1 MIQETLPK
9 VYNPHEVEAKWYK
22 YWEENNYFR
31 AKIERG
37 KRPFTI
43 VIPPPN
49 ITGSLHMGHA
59 LNNTLQDIVIRK
71 HRMQGD
77 PTLWLPGTDHAGIA
91 TQNVVE
97 RQLAQE
103 GLTRQD
109 IGRQEFIIRTWKWK
123 EQYGNRI
130 IDQLKRLGAS
140 CDWSRER
147 FTMDESYSKAV
158 RRDFVQLYHEGL
170 IYRDKYIVNWCPRC
184 FTALADIEVEYK
196 EQEGNLYYVK
206 YMVKDSNDYI
216 TVATTRPET
225 ILGDTAVAVHPE
237 DARYKDYVGQT
248 VILPIL
254 GREIP
259 VIADDYV
266 SPEFGT
272 GALKVTPAHDPH
284 DFEIGQRHDLERV
297 SVFTPEGR
305 MNKEA
310 GPYNGMDRYEARKAI
325 IKDLEERGLLV
336 KVEPMTHSVGHCYRC
351 DTTTEPYLSTQWFML
366 MQPFVGPAIKA
377 VEEGLISFTPAQWT
391 KTYFDWMYNIRDWCI
406 SRQIWWGH
414 QIPAWYCKDCDEII
428 VAEEVPSRCTKCDS
442 TNLEQESDVLDTWFS
457 SALWPF
463 ATLGWPEET
472 DDLKYFYPTSLLV
485 TSHDIIFFWVAR
497 MIMMGLHFMHDIPF
511 SDVYIHALVRDEFGR
526 KMSKSRGN
534 VIDPLDIIEEFG
546 TDALRFT
553 LSSMATPGR
562 DIFLSRERI
571 EGYRNFANKLWN
583 ASRFVLMNLSD
594 FTENLA
600 ADLTKLEASG
610 ELGKLG
616 KLTREADEFTRAD
629 LELADRWILSRLNR
643 ITMQVDD
650 AIEARNF
657 AEASRLIYDFL
668 WSDFADWYIELAKP
682 RLYQKEDLRTRLL
695 AQSLLVNVLDHT
707 LRLLHPFMPFIT
719 EEIWQRIT
727 TISGSMIRESI
738 VVAPW
743 PKANTAMIDAA
754 AESDMGLIQSVTS
767 SIRSIKSVLGI
778 ALTRPVKVLL
788 NTPDENKRDVLN
800 RDSSYIKELAWV
812 ENLVIGA
819 NITKPEHSAVDVE
832 QGIEIFM
839 PLEGLVDIE
848 EERRRLEKELAKTE
862 ADAEKSR
869 RKLANPQFLEKAA
882 PQVVDK
888 EKAKL
893 AEFDDKI
900 AKLKRQL
907 ESL

>member
-1 MIQETLPK
+1 MIEEILPK

-22 YWEENNYFR
+22 YWEEKSYFQ
-31 AKIERG
+31 AKVEPG
-37 KRPFTI
+37 KRSFTI

-49 ITGSLHMGHA
+49 VTGSLHMGHA

-77 PTLWLPGTDHAGIA
+77 STLWLPGTDHAGIA

-109 IGRQEFIIRTWKWK
+109 VGREEFIKRTWEWK
-123 EQYGNRI
+123 EQYGSRI
-130 IDQLKRLGAS
+130 INQLKRLGAS

-147 FTMDESYSKAV
+147 FTMDEGYSKAV

-196 EQEGNLYYVK
+196 EQEGNFYYVK
-206 YMVKDSNDYI
+206 YMIKDSSDYI
-216 TVATTRPET
+216 SVATTRPET

-237 DARYKDYVGQT
+237 DARYKDYVGKT
-248 VILPIL
+248 AIVPIVK
-254 GREIP
+254 REVP

-266 SPEFGT
+266 NPEFGT

-284 DFEIGQRHDLERV
+284 DFEIGERHKLERV
-297 SVFTPEGR
+297 SVFTPEGK

-310 GPYNGMDRYEARKAI
+310 GPYEGMDRFECREAI
-325 IKDLEERGLLV
+325 IKDLMEQGLLV
-336 KVEPMTHSVGHCYRC
+336 KIEPMTHSVGHCYRC
-351 DTTTEPYLSTQWFML
+351 DTVIEPYLSTQWFMRMKPL
-366 MQPFVGPAIKA
+366 AEPAIKV
-377 VEEGLISFTPAQWT
+377 VEEEKKVAFVPAQWE
-391 KTYFDWMYNIRDWCI
+391 KTYFDWMYNIRDWCV

-414 QIPAWYCKDCDEII
+414 QIPAWFCKDCDEII
-428 VAEEVPSRCTKCDS
+428 VAEEAPSKCTKCDS
-442 TNLEQESDVLDTWFS
+442 SNLEQESDVLDTWFS

-497 MIMMGLHFMHDIPF
+497 MIMMGLHFMRDIPF
-511 SDVYIHALVRDEFGR
+511 KDVYIHALVRDELGR

-534 VIDPLDIIEEFG
+534 VIDPLDVIEEFG

-583 ASRFVLMNLSD
+583 ASRFVLMNLEGYEKVEVED
-594 FTENLA
+594 NE
-600 ADLTKLEASG
+600 LT
-610 ELGKLG
+610 
-616 KLTREADEFTRAD
+616 
-629 LELADRWILSRLNR
+629 LADRWILSRMNR
-643 ITMQVDD
+643 VTTQVDE
-650 AIEARNF
+650 AIKVYNF
-657 AEASRLIYDFL
+657 AEASRLIYDFF
-668 WSDFADWYIELAKP
+668 WSDFADWYIELSKP
-682 RLYQKEDLRTRLL
+682 RLYQKENARERLV
-695 AQSLLVNVLDHT
+695 AQNLLVDIMDHT

-719 EEIWQRIT
+719 EEIWQKLP
-727 TISGSMIRESI
+727 GAGESI
-738 VVAPW
+738 VIAPW
-743 PKANTAMIDAA
+743 PEVNAAMLDDAA
-754 AESDMGLIQSVTS
+754 EFEMSLIQSVTS

-778 ALTRPVKVLL
+778 ALTKPVRTIL
-788 NTPDENKRDVLN
+788 NTTDENKRAILD

-812 ENLVIGA
+812 EEL
-819 NITKPEHSAVDVE
+819 ITGSDIARPEHSAVDVE
-832 QGIEIFM
+832 QGVEIFV

-848 EERRRLEKELAKTE
+848 EEKKRLGKELAKTE

-869 RKLANPQFLEKAA
+869 KKLANPQFLEKAA
-882 PQVVDK
+882 PQVVEK

-893 AEFDDKI
+893 AEFDEKI
-900 AKLKRQL
+900 TKLKKQL

>member
-1 MIQETLPK
+1 MGREVLPK

-22 YWEENNYFR
+22 FWEKKGYFR
-31 AKIERG
+31 AEIEPG
-37 KRPFTI
+37 KKPYTI

-49 ITGSLHMGHA
+49 VTGSLHMGHA

-77 PTLWLPGTDHAGIA
+77 ATLWLPGTDHAGIA

-97 RQLAQE
+97 RQLAQQ

-109 IGRQEFIIRTWKWK
+109 VGRDEFIKRTWEWK
-123 EQYGNRI
+123 EQYGSRI
-130 IDQLKRLGAS
+130 INQLKRLGAS

-147 FTMDESYSKAV
+147 FTMDEGYSKAV

-206 YMVKDSNDYI
+206 YMVKDSQDYI

-237 DARYKDYVGQT
+237 DARYKDYVGET

-266 SPEFGT
+266 NPAFGT

-284 DFEIGQRHDLERV
+284 DFEIGERHKLERI
-297 SVFTPEGR
+297 SVFTPEGK
-305 MNKEA
+305 MNENA
-310 GPYNGMDRYEARKAI
+310 GPYKGMDRYECREAI
-325 IKDLEERGLLV
+325 VKDLAEQGLLV
-336 KVEPMTHSVGHCYRC
+336 KIEPMTHSVGHCYRC
-351 DTTTEPYLSTQWFML
+351 DTTTEPYLSTQWFMRMKPL
-366 MQPFVGPAIKA
+366 AEPAIKV
-377 VEEGLISFTPAQWT
+377 VEDGLISFVPEQWT

-414 QIPAWYCKDCDEII
+414 RIPAWYCKDCNEVI
-428 VAEEVPSRCTKCDS
+428 VAEEEPTSCTKCES
-442 TNLEQESDVLDTWFS
+442 TNLEQDSDVLDTWFS

-463 ATLGWPEET
+463 ATLGWP
-472 DDLKYFYPTSLLV
+472 DDTAELRYFYPTSLLV

-497 MIMMGLHFMHDIPF
+497 MIMMGLHFMGKKPF

-534 VIDPLDIIEEFG
+534 VIDPLDVIEEFG

-562 DIFLSRERI
+562 DIFLSKERI

-583 ASRFVLMNLSD
+583 ASRFVLMNLEGYKKIEVADSD
-594 FTENLA
+594 LA
-600 ADLTKLEASG
+600 
-610 ELGKLG
+610 
-616 KLTREADEFTRAD
+616 
-629 LELADRWILSRLNR
+629 LADRWILSRMNR
-643 ITMQVDD
+643 VTVQVDE
-650 AIEARNF
+650 AIKEYNF
-657 AEASRLIYDFL
+657 AEASRLIYDFF
-668 WSDFADWYIELAKP
+668 WSDFADWYIELSKP
-682 RLYQKEDLRTRLL
+682 RLYQKEDEHMRLVT
-695 AQSLLVNVLDHT
+695 QNLLVDVVDHT
-707 LRLLHPFMPFIT
+707 MRLLHPFMPFIT
-719 EEIWQRIT
+719 EEIWQKLP
-727 TISGSMIRESI
+727 GPGESI
-738 VVAPW
+738 VIAPW
-743 PKANTAMIDAA
+743 PAANISIINDVV
-754 AESDMGLIQSVTS
+754 ESEMALIQSVTS

-778 ALTRPVKVLL
+778 ALTKPVKALL
-788 NTPDENKRDVLN
+788 STPDEGKKEILE
-800 RDSSYIKELAWV
+800 RDSSYIKQLAWV
-812 ENLVIGA
+812 EELIIGTG
-819 NITKPEHSAVDVE
+819 IIKPKHAAVDVE
-832 QGIEIFM
+832 QGVEIFV
-839 PLEGLVDIE
+839 PLEGLVNIE
-848 EERRRLEKELAKTE
+848 EEKNRLAKELSKTE

-869 RKLANPQFLEKAA
+869 RKLENPQFVEKAA
-882 PQVVDK
+882 PHVVEK

-893 AEFDDKI
+893 AELDEKI
-900 AKLKRQL
+900 SKLEKQL

>member
-1 MIQETLPK
+1 MGQEVLPK

-22 YWEENNYFR
+22 FWEKKGYFR
-31 AKIERG
+31 AEIEPG
-37 KRPFTI
+37 KKPYTI

-49 ITGSLHMGHA
+49 VTGSLHMGHA

-77 PTLWLPGTDHAGIA
+77 ATLWLPGTDHAGIA

-97 RQLAQE
+97 RQLAQQ

-109 IGRQEFIIRTWKWK
+109 VGRDEFIKRTWEWK
-123 EQYGNRI
+123 EQYGSRI
-130 IDQLKRLGAS
+130 INQLKRLGAS

-147 FTMDESYSKAV
+147 FTMDEGYSKAV

-206 YMVKDSNDYI
+206 YMVKDSQDYI

-237 DARYKDYVGQT
+237 DARYKDYVGET

-266 SPEFGT
+266 NPAFGT

-284 DFEIGQRHDLERV
+284 DFEIGERHKLERI
-297 SVFTPEGR
+297 SVFTPEGK
-305 MNKEA
+305 MNENA
-310 GPYNGMDRYEARKAI
+310 GPYKGMDRYECREAI
-325 IKDLEERGLLV
+325 VKDLAEQGLLV
-336 KVEPMTHSVGHCYRC
+336 KIEPMTHSVGHCYRC
-351 DTTTEPYLSTQWFML
+351 DTTTEPYLSTQWFMRMKPL
-366 MQPFVGPAIKA
+366 AEPAIKV
-377 VEEGLISFTPAQWT
+377 VEDGLISFVPEQWT

-414 QIPAWYCKDCDEII
+414 RIPAWYCKDCNEVI
-428 VAEEVPSRCTKCDS
+428 VAEEEPTSCTKCKS
-442 TNLEQESDVLDTWFS
+442 TNLEQDSDVLDTWFS

-463 ATLGWPEET
+463 ATLGWP
-472 DDLKYFYPTSLLV
+472 DDTAELRYFYPTSLLV

-497 MIMMGLHFMHDIPF
+497 MIMMGLHFMGKKPF

-534 VIDPLDIIEEFG
+534 VIDPLDVIEEFG

-562 DIFLSRERI
+562 DIFLSKERI

-583 ASRFVLMNLSD
+583 ASRFVLMNLEGYKKIEVADSD
-594 FTENLA
+594 LA
-600 ADLTKLEASG
+600 
-610 ELGKLG
+610 
-616 KLTREADEFTRAD
+616 
-629 LELADRWILSRLNR
+629 LADRWILSRMNR
-643 ITMQVDD
+643 VTVQVDE
-650 AIEARNF
+650 AIKEYNF
-657 AEASRLIYDFL
+657 AEASRLIYDFF
-668 WSDFADWYIELAKP
+668 WSDFADWYIELSKP
-682 RLYQKEDLRTRLL
+682 RLYQKEDEHMRLVT
-695 AQSLLVNVLDHT
+695 QNLLVDVVDHT
-707 LRLLHPFMPFIT
+707 MRLLHPFMPFIT
-719 EEIWQRIT
+719 EEIWQKLP
-727 TISGSMIRESI
+727 GPGESI
-738 VVAPW
+738 VIAPW
-743 PKANTAMIDAA
+743 PAANISIINDIV
-754 AESDMGLIQSVTS
+754 ESEMALIQSVTS

-778 ALTRPVKVLL
+778 ALTKPVKALL
-788 NTPDENKRDVLN
+788 STPDEGKKEILE
-800 RDSSYIKELAWV
+800 RDSSYIKQLAWV
-812 ENLVIGA
+812 EELIIGTG
-819 NITKPEHSAVDVE
+819 IIKPKHTAVDVE
-832 QGIEIFM
+832 QGVEIFV
-839 PLEGLVDIE
+839 PLEGLVNIE
-848 EERRRLEKELAKTE
+848 EEKKRLAKELSKTE

-869 RKLANPQFLEKAA
+869 RKLENPQFVEKAA
-882 PQVVDK
+882 PHVVEK

-893 AEFDDKI
+893 AELDEKI
-900 AKLKRQL
+900 SKLEKQL

>member
-22 YWEENNYFR
+22 YWEEKCYFH
-31 AKIERG
+31 AKVEPG
-37 KRPFTI
+37 KKPFTI

-49 ITGSLHMGHA
+49 VTGSLHMGHA

-77 PTLWLPGTDHAGIA
+77 STLWLPGTDHAGIA

-109 IGRQEFIIRTWKWK
+109 IGREAFIQRTWEWK
-123 EQYGNRI
+123 ELYGSRI
-130 IDQLKRLGAS
+130 INQLKRLGAS

-147 FTMDESYSKAV
+147 FTMDEGYTKAV
-158 RRDFVQLYHEGL
+158 RREFVQLYHEGL
-170 IYRDKYIVNWCPRC
+170 IYRGNYIVNWCPRC
-184 FTALADIEVEYK
+184 LTAIADIEVEHA
-196 EQEGNLYYVK
+196 EEEGNFYYVK
-206 YMVKDSNDYI
+206 YMIKDSSDYI

-237 DARYKDYVGQT
+237 DGRYKELVGLT
-248 VILPIL
+248 VIVPIAN
-254 GREIP
+254 REVP

-266 SPEFGT
+266 NPDFGT

-284 DFEIGQRHDLERV
+284 DFEIGERHHLK
-297 SVFTPEGR
+297 SISIFTPEGK

-310 GPYNGMDRYEARKAI
+310 GKYEGMDRFDAREAI
-325 IKDLEERGLLV
+325 IKELQDKDLLI
-336 KVEPMTHSVGHCYRC
+336 KIEPMKHSVGHCYRC
-351 DTTTEPYLSTQWFML
+351 DTIIEPYLSTQWFMRMKPL
-366 MQPFVGPAIKA
+366 AEPAIRI
-377 VEEGLISFTPAQWT
+377 VEEGKIAFVPEQWK
-391 KTYFDWMYNIRDWCI
+391 KTYYDWMYNIRDWCI
-406 SRQIWWGH
+406 SRQLWWGH

-428 VAEEVPSRCTKCDS
+428 VTEEAPTHCTKCNS
-442 TNLEQESDVLDTWFS
+442 TNLEQDHDVFDTWFS

-497 MIMMGLHFMHDIPF
+497 MVMQGLHFMGEKPF
-511 SDVYIHALVRDEFGR
+511 DDVYIHALVRDEFGR

-534 VIDPLDIIEEFG
+534 VIDPLDVIEEFG

-583 ASRFVLMNLSD
+583 ASRFVMMNL
-594 FTENLA
+594 EGYEKA
-600 ADLTKLEASG
+600 EIADS
-610 ELGKLG
+610 
-616 KLTREADEFTRAD
+616 D
-629 LELADRWILSRLNR
+629 LETADRWILSRMNHT
-643 ITMQVDD
+643 TMHVDE
-650 AIEARNF
+650 AIKVYNF
-657 AEASRLIYDFL
+657 AEASRLIYDFF
-668 WSDFADWYIELAKP
+668 WSDFADWYVELTKP
-682 RLYQKEDLRTRLL
+682 RLYQKESLYTRQI
-695 AQSLLVNVLDHT
+695 AQNLLVNIMDHT

-719 EEIWQRIT
+719 EEIWQKIHQV
-727 TISGSMIRESI
+727 SGNSSVESI
-738 VVAPW
+738 VIAPW
-743 PKANTAMIDAA
+743 PKVDASMIDAA
-754 AESDMGLIQSVTS
+754 AEADMGLIQSVTS
-767 SIRSIKSVLGI
+767 SIRSIKAVLGI
-778 ALTRPVKVLL
+778 ALTKPVKVLL
-788 NTPDENKRDVLN
+788 NTPDENKRDILE
-800 RDSSYIKELAWV
+800 RDSSYIYELAWV
-812 ENLVIGA
+812 DNLIIGS
-819 NITKPEHSAVDVE
+819 NILKPEHSAVDVE

-839 PLEGLVDIE
+839 PLKGLVDIDE
-848 EERRRLEKELAKTE
+848 EIRRLERELAKTE

-869 RKLANPQFLEKAA
+869 RKLANPQFLAKAA
-882 PQVVDK
+882 SAVVDM
-888 EKAKL
+888 EQAKL

-900 AKLKRQL
+900 AKL
-907 ESL
+907 